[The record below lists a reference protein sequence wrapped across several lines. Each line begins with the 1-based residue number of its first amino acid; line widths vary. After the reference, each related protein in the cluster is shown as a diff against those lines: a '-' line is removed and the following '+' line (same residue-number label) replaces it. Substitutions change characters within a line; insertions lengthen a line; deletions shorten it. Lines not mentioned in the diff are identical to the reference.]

1 MDGWEERFDTAVGS
15 LDMKIYRLGERIEMQ
30 GSAIRSE
37 IRAVDETL
45 RTEIRA
51 VDETLRAEIR
61 AGDETLRA
69 EIRAG
74 DEETRRLMR
83 ILHED
88 LIDRIARIGEGAS

>member
-61 AGDETLRA
+61 AGDE
-69 EIRAG
+69 
-74 DEETRRLMR
+74 ETRRLMR